1 MLWPIVA
8 LIGGIILLIFSAD
21 KFVEG
26 ASATAKRLGMPSL
39 LIGMVIIGFGSSM
52 PEMVISALAAWDGNP
67 GLALGNAFGS
77 NITNIALILGIT
89 AMISP
94 IAVKSSVL
102 VKELPLLTGI
112 TVLTAFLVY
121 TDGEL
126 DRLDGWLL
134 ILVFLGLMTWSIYEG
149 MRTPTDDL
157 ANAVDQEL
165 ATPLP
170 MRLAVTYLI
179 LGLTFLVISS
189 RMLVWG
195 GTEIAQALGISNLLI
210 GLTIVAIGTSLPE
223 LASCIAAVRKNEHEL
238 ALGNVI
244 GSNMFNTSMVI
255 GIAGVIAPS
264 KLDTAILTRDMPV
277 LGVLTLALFVMG
289 YRFYGSGTGRINR
302 YEGSILLASY
312 LGYMT
317 LLAAM
322 AVTGNA

>member
-8 LIGGIILLIFSAD
+8 LIGGIILLIISAD

-89 AMISP
+89 AIISP

-102 VKELPLLTGI
+102 VKELPLLAGI
-112 TVLTAFLVY
+112 TVFAAFLVY

-126 DRLDGWLL
+126 DRVDGWLL
-134 ILVFLGLMTWSIYEG
+134 ILVFGGVMAWSVYEG
-149 MRTPTDDL
+149 LRAPSDDL
-157 ANAVDQEL
+157 ASAVEHEL
-165 ATPLP
+165 VAPLP
-170 MRLAVTYLI
+170 MRLAVIYLAA
-179 LGLTFLVISS
+179 GLTFLVISS
-189 RMLVWG
+189 RLLVWG
-195 GTEIAQALGISNLLI
+195 GIEIAQALGVSDLLI

-244 GSNMFNTSMVI
+244 GSNMFNTSIVI
-255 GIAGVIAPS
+255 GITGVIAPS

-277 LGVLTLALFVMG
+277 LGILTLALFVMG
-289 YRFYGSGTGRINR
+289 YWFHGPGTGRINR
-302 YEGSILLASY
+302 VEGSILLAAY
-312 LGYMT
+312 LGYMI

-322 AVTGNA
+322 AFTGNA